1 MSRNKQKPGRAKRTY
16 VPSVQQLASSPGP
29 TIRALGKTWRLGFND
44 QNAKG
49 ALEELIRSHHTRI
62 AVREKRSIGG
72 EEGELVWAEFCAL
85 KAKGFYDTFGKG
97 WQATLQSQEGVL
109 LFLQSLLTKNH
120 PDITT
125 EQTIDILAAEP
136 EEAMAALEVVAPDF
150 FEALAIQMGHSTNE
164 ARAVGQEIAR
174 QIRAEFATEKAK
186 RTTPEPATD
195 STTAPT

>member
-1 MSRNKQKPGRAKRTY
+1 MSRNKQKPGRARRDY

-62 AVREKRSIGG
+62 AIREKRNIGG
-72 EEGELVWAEFCAL
+72 EEGELAWSEFCAL

-97 WQATLQSQEGVL
+97 WQATLQSQEGVM
-109 LFLQSLLTKNH
+109 LFLQSLLMKHH

-125 EQTIDILAAEP
+125 EKTIDILAAEP
-136 EEAMAALEVVAPDF
+136 EETMAALEVVAPDF
-150 FEALAIQMGHSTNE
+150 FAAATNQMGRSTDE
-164 ARAVGQEIAR
+164 ARAAGQEVAK
-174 QIRAEFATEKAK
+174 QIRAEFVKAK
-186 RTTPEPATD
+186 QITPGPATA
-195 STTAPT
+195 STTVPT